1 METKQI
7 GEKIKKL
14 REEKGLTKNALA
26 NLAGVSPTYIYQLEN
41 GEKCPTV
48 EYLGYICWGLGISLS
63 EFFSESESENESK
76 ESEINSLTNE
86 QKALLNAFL
95 KSVKT

>member
-14 REEKGLTKNALA
+14 REKKGLTKNALA

-63 EFFSESESENESK
+63 EFFSENESK

-95 KSVKT
+95 KSVKN

>member
-63 EFFSESESENESK
+63 EFFSENESENASK

-95 KSVKT
+95 KSVKA